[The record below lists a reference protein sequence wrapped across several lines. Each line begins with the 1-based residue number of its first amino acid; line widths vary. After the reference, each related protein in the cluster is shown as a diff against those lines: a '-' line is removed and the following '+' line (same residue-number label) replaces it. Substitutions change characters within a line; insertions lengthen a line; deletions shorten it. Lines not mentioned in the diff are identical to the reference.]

1 MPSSITERLMT
12 LSAATV
18 ILGSERPFVA
28 QITIS
33 YFRERT
39 CPHCIVRLF
48 KQLIDFN
55 QRISVMV
62 LNRRQAMELACGTL
76 AATALPGMAMA
87 NFAPRPAG
95 WRSFEIQTQINMT
108 LNGSMTQA
116 WVPVPSITEGDWMR
130 AGATTWTGNA
140 DHISLKFDGKG
151 TRFVHAIWLEKKG
164 VATLDVMSSASARN
178 RLVNLDGLGLAKPLS
193 AEERMRF
200 TAPTDLIPI
209 DGIVRDTAESIIKGA
224 TNDVE
229 KARRI
234 YDWIVDSTE
243 RNPETRGCGLG
254 DIASM
259 LTMGDLTGKCADLNS
274 LYVGLA
280 RSVGLPARDVY
291 GLRVAPSEFG
301 YKSLGAGSPDV
312 TKAQHCRADVF
323 LEGFGWTPVDPA
335 DVRKVVLEEPPKTLT
350 LQDAKVQDVRSAL
363 FGAWEGNWIAYNF
376 THDVVLPEAPR
387 SRIPFLMYPQ
397 AANGEKWLDE
407 LDPENFAYSINARET
422 SG

>member
-1 MPSSITERLMT
+1 M
-12 LSAATV
+12 
-18 ILGSERPFVA
+18 
-28 QITIS
+28 
-33 YFRERT
+33 
-39 CPHCIVRLF
+39 
-48 KQLIDFN
+48 DFN
-55 QRISVMV
+55 
-62 LNRRQAMELACGTL
+62 RRKAMGLACGAL
-76 AATALPGMAMA
+76 GATALPRIAMA

-95 WRSFEIQTQINMT
+95 WRNFEIQTRVNML
-108 LNGSMTQA
+108 LNGATAQA
-116 WVPVPSITEGDWMR
+116 WVPVPSVTEGDWMR
-130 AGATTWTGNA
+130 AGDTTWTGNA
-140 DHISLKFDGKG
+140 DHLSLKTDDNG
-151 TRFVHAIWLEKKG
+151 TLFVHAIWLETKG
-164 VATLDVMSSASARN
+164 EATLNVTSSASARN
-178 RLVNLDGLGLAKPLS
+178 RRVNLNGPGLAKPLS

-200 TAPTDLIPI
+200 TAPTDLIPT
-209 DGIVRDTAESIIKGA
+209 DGIVRDTAISIVKGA
-224 TNDVE
+224 TSDVE

-234 YDWIVDSTE
+234 YDWVVDSTE

-280 RSVGLPARDVY
+280 RAVELPARDVY
-291 GLRVAPSEFG
+291 GLRVAPSAFG

-323 LEGFGWTPVDPA
+323 LDGFGWTPVDPA

-350 LQDAKVQDVRSAL
+350 LQDAEVEDVRRAL

-376 THDVVLPEAPR
+376 THDVVLPGAPR

-397 AANGEKWLDE
+397 ATIGDTWLDE
-407 LDPENFAYSINARET
+407 LDPENFAYSISARET